1 MGLDISD
8 DKDGNV
14 QIYMKRNRGAFKC
27 FIRKSCEERSLYQS
41 QTYNL
46 GRTVQN

>member
-14 QIYMKRNRGAFKC
+14 QIYMKRNRGALNVSLENPV
-27 FIRKSCEERSLYQS
+27 RKEVYQS